1 MSAAGKVLTGF
12 SSPYVA
18 KYASSSG
25 VTTYSAGQV
34 LARGVSVSIEA
45 ETGEA
50 NNFYADNIVAESVAG
65 RFNTGTLTLT
75 VDGLLI
81 AAQQLIEGV
90 EAPTGSDVWTKFGA
104 NAEPPYVGVGFV
116 ARYMSDGVTYYTPII
131 LPKCV
136 FAPTP
141 IEAATQEDEIEFQTQ
156 ELTATIFRDDTADQ
170 NWKWIGPDQ
179 ATLAAATALIETAF
193 NINTSVTSD

>member
-1 MSAAGKVLTGF
+1 MAAAGKVLTGF

-18 KYASSSG
+18 KYANTSG
-25 VTTYSAGQV
+25 VTTYSSGQV

-50 NNFYADNIVAESVAG
+50 NNFYADNVVAESVAG
-65 RFNTGTLTLT
+65 RFSTGTLTLT
-75 VDGLLI
+75 VDGLFI

-90 EAPTGSDVWTKFGA
+90 AAPNSPDVWTKFGGDTTA
-104 NAEPPYVGVGFV
+104 PFMGVGFV
-116 ARYMSDGVTYYTPII
+116 ARYMSEGTTYYTPII

-170 NWKWIGPDQ
+170 NWKWIGADQ
-179 ATLAAATALIETAF
+179 ATVAAAEQLIKTAF
-193 NINTSVTSD
+193 NIGTST